1 MFNGVIYYLCK
12 KKGEM
17 LFLYNLYIWIKYFL
31 FNCKNIK
38 WCFIMCIFFDKKKEI
53 CIWYVNSF
61 FCDRVGFVVIK
72 DYKFYKMWLR
82 VDEFFLSEENF

>member
-1 MFNGVIYYLCK
+1 
-12 KKGEM
+12 
-17 LFLYNLYIWIKYFL
+17 
-31 FNCKNIK
+31 
-38 WCFIMCIFFDKKKEI
+38 MCIFFDKKKEI

-82 VDEFFLSEENF
+82 VDEFFLSEEKIIGVLVSVLFLNWRKIIIKLSY